1 MSSRAGIA
9 APPAF
14 VSVDRRQTT
23 QEILAAVVRAASIAM
38 PVVFLAENYD
48 ELSGGVGLFT
58 HNTESE
64 ILDFSLKVKGM
75 DMVYTMR
82 IC

>member
-1 MSSRAGIA
+1 
-9 APPAF
+9 
-14 VSVDRRQTT
+14 
-23 QEILAAVVRAASIAM
+23 M

-64 ILDFSLKVKGM
+64 ILDFSLKGKGM